1 MFTGVSTTD
10 LAGGGGGSRRRSG
23 IRSTITDLAGCG
35 EVQLRCTGGGT
46 GRSGAIYNG
55 FRFAAP
61 PGFSPFVWLVDDGGW
76 TLMTCVL
83 RSVETVR

>member
-23 IRSTITDLAGCG
+23 IRSATITDLAGGG
-35 EVQLRCTGGGT
+35 EVQQRGTGGDT
-46 GRSGAIYNG
+46 GRSSAICNG

-61 PGFSPFVWLVDDGGW
+61 AWVLSICWPVDDGW
-76 TLMTCVL
+76 MDVDDL
-83 RSVETVR
+83 